1 MAPWSKVSCDVR
13 EALSTPQM
21 YIQAARLVNI
31 CFALKRGGS
40 MGIRLAHRRCSA
52 ELDRV
57 RKLPSEVCCPLGYF
71 IGEALGR
78 DLMEMI
84 L

>member
-1 MAPWSKVSCDVR
+1 
-13 EALSTPQM
+13 
-21 YIQAARLVNI
+21 
-31 CFALKRGGS
+31 
-40 MGIRLAHRRCSA
+40 MGIRLAHRRYSA

-57 RKLPSEVCCPLGYF
+57 RKLPSEICYPLGYF

>member
-1 MAPWSKVSCDVR
+1 
-13 EALSTPQM
+13 
-21 YIQAARLVNI
+21 
-31 CFALKRGGS
+31 

-57 RKLPSEVCCPLGYF
+57 RKLPSEICCPLGYF